1 MEVRGDSK
9 TIVDF
14 IHGVVRQ
21 GTKLAGV
28 GEISNV
34 YFANERKKDINMKE
48 RMGQWTVTIFVNITE
63 KRSMSPK
70 SV

>member
-1 MEVRGDSK
+1 MDC
-9 TIVDF
+9 

-21 GTKLAGV
+21 GTKLAAV
-28 GEISNV
+28 GEIPNI
-34 YFANERKKDINMKE
+34 YFANERKKDIDMKE